1 MGSRRRCRNGE
12 DKDLVGGLTRGHRHE
27 GSSPDIDL
35 HVSNSGS
42 GNHSHSISL
51 SDTFQSS
58 ASRDKSQRV
67 KTPGSPAGKHTQP
80 FSSLLRHTESKQ
92 DGILTSL
99 PSSLLQGNGNPGD
112 KSSHCKVF
120 VSLPEISRSLMNMY
134 GSGMLCPLSVNT
146 LLSGQTKQPA
156 KEGQFIFMLSNSFHT

>member
-67 KTPGSPAGKHTQP
+67 KTPGSTAGKHTQL
-80 FSSLLRHTESKQ
+80 FSSLLRHTDSKQ
-92 DGILTSL
+92 DGILTTL
-99 PSSLLQGNGNPGD
+99 PSSLLQEKNGNPGD
-112 KSSHCKVF
+112 KSSRCKVF
-120 VSLPEISRSLMNMY
+120 VRNSWIVDEYVWIGHGLSLVCKYSAL
-134 GSGMLCPLSVNT
+134 
-146 LLSGQTKQPA
+146 
-156 KEGQFIFMLSNSFHT
+156 

>member
-1 MGSRRRCRNGE
+1 MGSRRCRDGE

-35 HVSNSGS
+35 HVSNSAS

-67 KTPGSPAGKHTQP
+67 KTPGSPARKHKQL
-80 FSSLLRHTESKQ
+80 FSSSLRHTDSKQ
-92 DGILTSL
+92 DGILTSS
-99 PSSLLQGNGNPGD
+99 PSSLLQENGTPGD
-112 KSSHCKVF
+112 KSSRCKGF
-120 VSLPEISRSLMNMY
+120 VWLPEIAA
-134 GSGMLCPLSVNT
+134 GG
-146 LLSGQTKQPA
+146 
-156 KEGQFIFMLSNSFHT
+156 

>member
-67 KTPGSPAGKHTQP
+67 KTPGSTARKKHTQP

-99 PSSLLQGNGNPGD
+99 QSSLLEENGNPGD
-112 KSSHCKVF
+112 KSSRCKVS
-120 VSLPEISRSLMNMY
+120 VSLPEIPRSLMNMY
-134 GSGMLCPLSVNT
+134 GLGMVCPLSVNT
-146 LLSGQTKQPA
+146 LLSGLNKQPA
-156 KEGQFIFMLSNSFHT
+156 KGRAVYSAF

>member
-12 DKDLVGGLTRGHRHE
+12 DKALVGGLTRGHRHE

-80 FSSLLRHTESKQ
+80 SSSLLTHTQGKQ
-92 DGILTSL
+92 GW
-99 PSSLLQGNGNPGD
+99 NGNLFTKLGDPGD
-112 KSSHCKVF
+112 KS
-120 VSLPEISRSLMNMY
+120 L
-134 GSGMLCPLSVNT
+134 T
-146 LLSGQTKQPA
+146 LQSFSPA
-156 KEGQFIFMLSNSFHT
+156 P